1 MLSSYNLL
9 MLDIKFF
16 TIHHTVMI
24 TDIHATIRM
33 NDLKK
38 KTVLRTSRSSDD
50 LQNHRGSIC
59 LSQTPDSSIFLLC
72 EKKENVITFG
82 LGAMVHASR
91 SS

>member
-1 MLSSYNLL
+1 MLSSHNLL

-16 TIHHTVMI
+16 TTHHTVMI
-24 TDIHATIRM
+24 TDISATIRM
-33 NDLKK
+33 DDLKK
-38 KTVLRTSRSSDD
+38 KVLRTSKSSDD
-50 LQNHRGSIC
+50 LQNHRESIC
-59 LSQTPDSSIFLLC
+59 LSQTPDSSIFLLR